1 MEIGDLE
8 SLTDAQI
15 SNYQRALG
23 AEENRRLRVAAI
35 PAQIRDLIVDA
46 RRGGE
51 LSEREI
57 RDAFESAMSADIGV

>member
-1 MEIGDLE
+1 MEVGDLE